1 MTLFEIQARD
11 IRGPHTQYLYPWSDI
26 GGIGRGLKGEP
37 VSKWAGKQASK
48 QTNKQKR
55 AGGVA
60 GPHAIPSEHIE
71 QLRHAIK
78 RIWIASCTSLVSIVG
93 VSHLPIMGNNVNN
106 VTLLSYVTGI

>member
-26 GGIGRGLKGEP
+26 GGVGRGLKGEP
-37 VSKWAGKQASK
+37 VSKWAGKQANK
-48 QTNKQKR
+48 QTEKSRRGGR
-55 AGGVA
+55 AICYSQWT
-60 GPHAIPSEHIE
+60 HRT
-71 QLRHAIK
+71 RHAIK

-93 VSHLPIMGNNVNN
+93 VFHLPIMGNNVNN